1 MPSTSI
7 SLPDY
12 MDEWIKRNHNSLSRY
27 VQDHITEDMKKN
39 HLNNAIENQHQ
50 QKNLNVSLMFIIT
63 GIGFGLLGI
72 TFLNSGA
79 AYFYSSILFLVIGTI
94 SCLYGM
100 SWFNSVRIEKKNGK
114 IEEKQQEL
122 LVNGR

>member
-27 VQDHITEDMKKN
+27 VQDRITEDMKKG
-39 HLNNAIENQHQ
+39 HQTYAVEQQEQ
-50 QKNLNVSLMFIIT
+50 QKYLNVSFMFILT

-72 TFLNSGA
+72 TFLISGTT
-79 AYFYSSILFLVIGTI
+79 YIYSSILFFVISTI
-94 SCLYGM
+94 
-100 SWFNSVRIEKKNGK
+100 
-114 IEEKQQEL
+114 
-122 LVNGR
+122 